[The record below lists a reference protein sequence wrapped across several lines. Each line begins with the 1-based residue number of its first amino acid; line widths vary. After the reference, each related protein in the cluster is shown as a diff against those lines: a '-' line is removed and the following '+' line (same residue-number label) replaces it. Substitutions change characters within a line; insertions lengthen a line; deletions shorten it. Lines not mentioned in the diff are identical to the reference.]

1 MRRIRYQVAMS
12 LDGFIAGPKGEYDW
26 IEHDPSSAE
35 TVAFFKALYR
45 QFDTAVMGRKSFE
58 QFPHPVRGMKRTF
71 VVSRTLPP
79 GPQRGVTVLGDDA
92 VERLAELKAED
103 GKDIWLWGGGEL
115 FGSLAAA
122 GLVDT
127 VEVSVVPVILGR
139 GIALMGGHDG
149 RVKLALARIDRSLP
163 AHLGLIYNVVKG
175 AA

>member
-1 MRRIRYQVAMS
+1 
-12 LDGFIAGPKGEYDW
+12 
-26 IEHDPSSAE
+26 
-35 TVAFFKALYR
+35 
-45 QFDTAVMGRKSFE
+45 
-58 QFPHPVRGMKRTF
+58 MKRTF